1 MLIIL
6 CEKHPE
12 LQEPHSEMIVPGRV
26 RVAKVEELNV
36 VLGLHVSLNIDTA
49 GVFQILATAC
59 EERGL
64 VGDWS
69 ASIFDVLIR
78 VAKAVERAVQD
89 IRRFEDLVVFSCRFP
104 PGGGPLSSVG
114 FG

>member
-12 LQEPHSEMIVPGRV
+12 LQEPRPEMVVPG

-36 VLGLHVSLNIDTA
+36 VLGLHVSFNIDTA

-89 IRRFEDLVVFSCRFP
+89 IRRFEDLVVFSCRFL
-104 PGGGPLSSVG
+104 PGGGLLSGVR